1 MGAGGIV
8 ARVRAAELCSAG
20 QPRAAVPT
28 WVSSGSRYTSSTLRA
43 LSGQECPLHT
53 NAAASEDEFQA
64 ELDLARGEGSV
75 GLHEILGLLVVSG
88 VRNAVDVGEYWV
100 KVVASVLRPSDVM
113 VTRWLSW
120 LKRLKESAVNSRR

>member
-1 MGAGGIV
+1 
-8 ARVRAAELCSAG
+8 
-20 QPRAAVPT
+20 
-28 WVSSGSRYTSSTLRA
+28 
-43 LSGQECPLHT
+43 
-53 NAAASEDEFQA
+53 
-64 ELDLARGEGSV
+64 LDLARGEGSV

-100 KVVASVLRPSDVM
+100 KVVASVVRPSDVM